1 MYIKGEKECRGDK
14 ERERERERES
24 GFLMKKE
31 RKVELANT
39 NAFEEERR
47 ALTVSSPQTL
57 QHNAEK
63 KVRSKK

>member
-39 NAFEEERR
+39 KAFEKFK
-47 ALTVSSPQTL
+47 AYACLYVKIIHIYSWSNGL
-57 QHNAEK
+57 LII
-63 KVRSKK
+63 